1 MRNLSQ
7 EDFAFV
13 ARLLNR
19 RSGLLLT
26 RDKEGMLDQR
36 VRPVLRR
43 FGLKDQAQLL
53 GELRLGNDSVAA
65 ALAEAVTVNDTWF
78 FRDPEQ
84 FDAVAR
90 LLPSL
95 MAARAD
101 EKRLRIWSAGCA
113 SGQEAYSIAMLL
125 DEMGLAAQGWTI
137 DLLATDLSAEA
148 IGRAEAGHYGGFEVQ
163 RGLSPDRL
171 ERYFRPEAGRFQIVP
186 ALRRMVQFRRFNL
199 LDSFGW
205 LDGLDLVFCRNVML
219 YFDSA
224 TRQAVLTRI
233 AEAMAPHGLLLP
245 GETESLEAPDFRNL
259 PQAGRILSKAGIP
272 ALRHSA

>member
-7 EDFAFV
+7 DDFTFV

-19 RSGLLLT
+19 RSGLVLT
-26 RDKEGMLDQR
+26 RDRHGMLEQR

-53 GELRLGNDSVAA
+53 SELRLGNDSVAA

-78 FRDPEQ
+78 CRDCEQ
-84 FDAVAR
+84 FDALSQ

-95 MAARAD
+95 LAARAG

-113 SGQEAYSIAMLL
+113 SGQEAYSLAMLL
-125 DEMGLAAQGWTI
+125 DELGVAAQGWSI
-137 DLLATDLSAEA
+137 DLVATDLSAEA
-148 IGRAEAGHYGGFEVQ
+148 IARAEAGHYGGFEVQ

-171 ERYFRPEAGRFQIVP
+171 SRHFRPEAGRFLVASP
-186 ALRRMVQFRRFNL
+186 LRRMIRFRRFNL

-205 LDGLDLVFCRNVML
+205 LDGLDLVLCRNVLL
-219 YFDSA
+219 YFDAA
-224 TRQAVLTRI
+224 TRQDVLARI
-233 AEAMAPHGLLLP
+233 AEAMAPHGLLLL
-245 GETESLEAPDFRNL
+245 GESEALDAADFR
-259 PQAGRILSKAGIP
+259 PQGARILSKAGAP
-272 ALRHSA
+272 ALRQSA